1 MSLLSVKKLSK
12 NINNRNIIK
21 DIDLSINSAEIVG
34 LLGPNGAGKT
44 TTFYSIAGLVQPSYG
59 EVFLNGKNIT
69 KMPMH
74 LRSKYGISYLPQ
86 ESSIFQNLTV
96 EDNILGL
103 AQLSMRQ
110 WIITYRI
117 SANSFRP

>member
-59 EVFLNGKNIT
+59 EVFLNGKNIM
-69 KMPMH
+69 KMPML
-74 LRSKYGISYLPQ
+74 LRSKYGIS
-86 ESSIFQNLTV
+86 
-96 EDNILGL
+96 
-103 AQLSMRQ
+103 
-110 WIITYRI
+110 
-117 SANSFRP
+117 